1 MPDWD
6 ENGPELEANLQT
18 ALRDARANA
27 LARVPPTLALA
38 RKWLEMMMQ
47 GLAVPNPAMVA
58 NFRGEAGLGNCNVII
73 GGYPG
78 VNAKLVRKA
87 LQFFERG
94 LQARVAQLDGAIAA
108 RAYPAAQ
115 QIADVIA
122 LCAWAHAEWV
132 RIHPFANGNG
142 RTARLWAN
150 FLARRYGLPFFV
162 RLRPRPG
169 HGFGTAGAA
178 AMRGNWKPTEIAF
191 MSMLAE
197 FLEGN

>member
-6 ENGPELEANLQT
+6 SNGPELEANLQE
-18 ALRDARANA
+18 ALRGVRAHA
-27 LARVPPTLALA
+27 LARVPLTLALA
-38 RKWLEMMMQ
+38 RKWHELMMQ
-47 GLAVPNPAMVA
+47 GLAAPNPSMVA
-58 NFRGEAGLGNCNVII
+58 NFRGEAGLENCNVTV
-73 GGYPG
+73 GRHLCVKASG
-78 VNAKLVRKA
+78 VRAE
-87 LQFFERG
+87 LQSFERE
-94 LQARVAQLDGAIAA
+94 LRAKVVRLDGTVAA
-108 RAYPAAQ
+108 GASPTAR

-169 HGFGTAGAA
+169 HGYEAAGGA
-178 AMRGNWKPTEIAF
+178 AMRGDWIPTRIAF
-191 MSMLAE
+191 TSMLAE
-197 FLEGN
+197 HLAES